1 MRAWRDLDLERRAVH
16 LSGSLVPLAYL
27 AEVLSWRTIQFV
39 LAAGAA
45 IAIGL
50 ETIRLLVGLD
60 WAIFDRLTRPYEQDN
75 PAGYAL
81 AVVAA
86 ALVGWVFAPE
96 IAVPAILM
104 LTVVDPVAGLLSDV
118 DEVDSVDQV
127 KSLWVMAATFG
138 VALLV
143 ALALLPLRAAM
154 PVAAVVVI
162 ADAVKPRVF
171 GFVIDDN
178 ASIPLSA
185 AIVAWAV
192 LSYAPPI

>member
-1 MRAWRDLDLERRAVH
+1 VVRWRDLDLERRAVH

-27 AEVLSWRTIQFV
+27 ADVLSWHGIQLL
-39 LAAGAA
+39 LAAGAVLA
-45 IAIGL
+45 ITL
-50 ETIRLLVGLD
+50 EAVRLLVGLD
-60 WAIFDRLTRPYEQDN
+60 WVIFDRLTRSYEQDN

-86 ALVGWVFAPE
+86 AIVGWAFAPV
-96 IAVPAILM
+96 IAVPAILL
-104 LTVVDPVAGLLSDV
+104 LTVVDPIAGLLSDV
-118 DEVDSVDQV
+118 DEVDSVDRV
-127 KSLWVMAATFG
+127 KSSWVMFATFG

-143 ALALLPLRAAM
+143 ARSLLPLRAAL
-154 PVAAVVVI
+154 PAAVVVVI

-185 AIVAWAV
+185 ALVTWAV
-192 LSYAPPI
+192 LSYAPPA